1 MPGLV
6 LHEILIIQPGFKSF
20 ISVYR
25 LSVYLLDQFHFQK
38 TCDLDKSKTNAFFC
52 AHCFMQYIW
61 VSGKVMEESDIR
73 GMGERTVRVGKNDGI
88 ERLFVARQN
97 G

>member
-1 MPGLV
+1 MFTCWTSFIFKRPA
-6 LHEILIIQPGFKSF
+6 ILINQKQTHF
-20 ISVYR
+20 SVR
-25 LSVYLLDQFHFQK
+25 IALCS
-38 TCDLDKSKTNAFFC
+38 TSGSA
-52 AHCFMQYIW
+52 
-61 VSGKVMEESDIR
+61 GKVMEESDIR